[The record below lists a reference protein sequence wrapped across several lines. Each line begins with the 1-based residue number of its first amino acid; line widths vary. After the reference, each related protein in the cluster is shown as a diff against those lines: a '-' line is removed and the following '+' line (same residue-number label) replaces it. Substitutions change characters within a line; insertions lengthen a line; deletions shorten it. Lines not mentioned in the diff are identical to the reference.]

1 MVLIVVYQ
9 LFLLIVRYIQERMF
23 QAEQEQQT
31 AIEAGVTDPLHVSAE
46 SIWIETV
53 GEKRKSKVFGMGE
66 VRDSSMMQ
74 PRVDGPRLPALM
86 FWILANESQYSIGKL
101 NNMPLNIES
110 LKTAT
115 KGRKESV
122 LMFLLSRKITA
133 SPTTEAEVLV
143 KWKNSLLYTPFL
155 NSWSLSNIHKLCSS
169 WDAVVCDKTTNT
181 TVSEIYLSGF
191 DLSGTLHGL
200 DFASLPNLT
209 HLDLNDNSFIGNNFS
224 GTVPYEIGH
233 LRELEYLSFYNN
245 SFNGAIP
252 NQVISLPKLKK
263 PGEDDPRRLIHSFK
277 VALSITLVSAFYYVK
292 PLYDAFDS
300 NPMWI
305 IITVILVSEFSVGA
319 TLAKCFNRGLATV
332 LASPLGLGC
341 YHLVNSIMGGHIV
354 EPLLLG
360 TLIFIIVAGVTYMRF
375 LSQVKARYDYGF
387 LVFILTFCMVSVPS
401 YRDEDLLDTVK
412 KRVITIFAGVL
423 ISVLVC
429 IFVYPIWAGDDL
441 HKLLSKNLQKLG
453 DSIEGFGDE
462 YFGTSDGEESNK
474 AKLQA
479 YKSVLNSKQIEESL
493 VNFARW
499 EPCHGPFRYGHPWK
513 QYLKIGSLLRQ
524 CAYLID
530 SLIGFLDYTK
540 TPSETKK
547 KVEEACIQISK
558 ETGKGLKE
566 LSVSIQKKISPS
578 YAANPS
584 IEKSKIVAMNLKSV
598 LKSGLWEGTN
608 LFEDIPLMI
617 VTYLLF
623 DVVSCTE
630 KLAESIHE
638 LSIQGKFK
646 KKDNKVAPNCPPHL
660 DEPCHG
666 DQENN
671 IGVHHVITIN

>member
-1 MVLIVVYQ
+1 M
-9 LFLLIVRYIQERMF
+9 
-23 QAEQEQQT
+23 A
-31 AIEAGVTDPLHVSAE
+31 P
-46 SIWIETV
+46 
-53 GEKRKSKVFGMGE
+53 
-66 VRDSSMMQ
+66 
-74 PRVDGPRLPALM
+74 
-86 FWILANESQYSIGKL
+86 
-101 NNMPLNIES
+101 
-110 LKTAT
+110 
-115 KGRKESV
+115 
-122 LMFLLSRKITA
+122 ITA
-133 SPTTEAEVLV
+133 TEAELEVV
-143 KWKNSLLYTPFL
+143 WKWLGRQWPT
-155 NSWSLSNIHKLCSS
+155 W
-169 WDAVVCDKTTNT
+169 W
-181 TVSEIYLSGF
+181 
-191 DLSGTLHGL
+191 SGTELAPTGNGCATEAGGKIG
-200 DFASLPNLT
+200 DGGFNFQSSNGGSWTDVASLPSKLEV
-209 HLDLNDNSFIGNNFS
+209 
-224 GTVPYEIGH
+224 GTAAVAGWTCTGGFDEKKYI
-233 LRELEYLSFYNN
+233 FYIKN
-245 SFNGAIP
+245 
-252 NQVISLPKLKK
+252 V
-263 PGEDDPRRLIHSFK
+263 
-277 VALSITLVSAFYYVK
+277 
-292 PLYDAFDS
+292 YD
-300 NPMWI
+300 I
-305 IITVILVSEFSVGA
+305 
-319 TLAKCFNRGLATV
+319 
-332 LASPLGLGC
+332 C

-441 HKLLSKNLQKLG
+441 HKLVSKNLHKLG

-462 YFGTSDGEESNK
+462 YFGTSDGEESNNK

-524 CAYLID
+524 CAHLID
-530 SLIGFLDYTK
+530 SLVDFLDYTK
-540 TPSETKK
+540 SPSETKK

-566 LSVSIQKKISPS
+566 LSVSIQKKISLS

-584 IEKSKIVAMNLKSV
+584 IEKSKIVAMNLKSI

-666 DQENN
+666 DQEKN

>member
-1 MVLIVVYQ
+1 MASSELIEDTINNVTFWQCLVNVFSKIIAKVV
-9 LFLLIVRYIQERMF
+9 
-23 QAEQEQQT
+23 
-31 AIEAGVTDPLHVSAE
+31 
-46 SIWIETV
+46 
-53 GEKRKSKVFGMGE
+53 
-66 VRDSSMMQ
+66 
-74 PRVDGPRLPALM
+74 
-86 FWILANESQYSIGKL
+86 
-101 NNMPLNIES
+101 
-110 LKTAT
+110 
-115 KGRKESV
+115 SV
-122 LMFLLSRKITA
+122 ML
-133 SPTTEAEVLV
+133 
-143 KWKNSLLYTPFL
+143 
-155 NSWSLSNIHKLCSS
+155 
-169 WDAVVCDKTTNT
+169 
-181 TVSEIYLSGF
+181 
-191 DLSGTLHGL
+191 
-200 DFASLPNLT
+200 
-209 HLDLNDNSFIGNNFS
+209 
-224 GTVPYEIGH
+224 
-233 LRELEYLSFYNN
+233 
-245 SFNGAIP
+245 
-252 NQVISLPKLKK
+252 QLKK

-423 ISVLVC
+423 ISVSVC
-429 IFVYPIWAGDDL
+429 IFVYPIWGGDDL
-441 HKLLSKNLQKLG
+441 HKLVSKNLHKLG

-474 AKLQA
+474 SKLQA

-530 SLIGFLDYTK
+530 SLIGFLDYTSK
-540 TPSETKK
+540 TPSETKR

-558 ETGKGLKE
+558 ETGKSLKE

-584 IEKSKIVAMNLKSV
+584 IEKSKIVAMNLKSI

-608 LFEDIPLMI
+608 IPLMI
-617 VTYLLF
+617 VIYLLF

-646 KKDNKVAPNCPPHL
+646 KKDNKVAPNYPNCPPHL

-666 DQENN
+666 DQEKN

>member
-1 MVLIVVYQ
+1 MASSELIEDTINNVTFWQCLVNVFSKIIAKVV
-9 LFLLIVRYIQERMF
+9 
-23 QAEQEQQT
+23 
-31 AIEAGVTDPLHVSAE
+31 
-46 SIWIETV
+46 
-53 GEKRKSKVFGMGE
+53 
-66 VRDSSMMQ
+66 
-74 PRVDGPRLPALM
+74 
-86 FWILANESQYSIGKL
+86 
-101 NNMPLNIES
+101 
-110 LKTAT
+110 
-115 KGRKESV
+115 SV
-122 LMFLLSRKITA
+122 ML
-133 SPTTEAEVLV
+133 
-143 KWKNSLLYTPFL
+143 
-155 NSWSLSNIHKLCSS
+155 
-169 WDAVVCDKTTNT
+169 
-181 TVSEIYLSGF
+181 
-191 DLSGTLHGL
+191 
-200 DFASLPNLT
+200 
-209 HLDLNDNSFIGNNFS
+209 
-224 GTVPYEIGH
+224 
-233 LRELEYLSFYNN
+233 
-245 SFNGAIP
+245 
-252 NQVISLPKLKK
+252 QLKK

-305 IITVILVSEFSVGA
+305 IITVILVSEFSVG
-319 TLAKCFNRGLATV
+319 N
-332 LASPLGLGC
+332 
-341 YHLVNSIMGGHIV
+341 
-354 EPLLLG
+354 
-360 TLIFIIVAGVTYMRF
+360 
-375 LSQVKARYDYGF
+375 
-387 LVFILTFCMVSVPS
+387 

-423 ISVLVC
+423 ISVSVC
-429 IFVYPIWAGDDL
+429 IFVYPIWGGDDL
-441 HKLLSKNLQKLG
+441 HKLVSKNLHKLG

-474 AKLQA
+474 SKLQA

-530 SLIGFLDYTK
+530 SLIGFLDYTSK
-540 TPSETKK
+540 TPSETKR

-558 ETGKGLKE
+558 ETGKSLKE

-584 IEKSKIVAMNLKSV
+584 IEKSKIVAMNLKSI

-608 LFEDIPLMI
+608 IPLMI
-617 VTYLLF
+617 VIYLLF

-646 KKDNKVAPNCPPHL
+646 KKDNKVAPNYPNCPPHL

-666 DQENN
+666 DQEKN